1 MGKAFAFDDS
11 VEHEARND
19 SDQLRGV
26 LVFNVWNPY
35 QTSAEREFVSAARNG
50 LRSYCH
56 QED

>member
-19 SDQLRGV
+19 SDQLRVV
-26 LVFNVWNPY
+26 LIFDVWNPY
-35 QTSAEREFVSAARNG
+35 LTATEREFVSAALNG
-50 LRSYCH
+50 LRAYYH